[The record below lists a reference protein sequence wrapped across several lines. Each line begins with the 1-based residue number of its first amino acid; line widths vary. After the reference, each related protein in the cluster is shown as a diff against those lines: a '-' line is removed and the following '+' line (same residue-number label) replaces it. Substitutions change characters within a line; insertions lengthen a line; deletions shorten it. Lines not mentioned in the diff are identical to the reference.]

1 MRAPSEC
8 DSPKYSWEKL
18 SNSSPYIP
26 HSWDSLKSTIFSVLI
41 LTTAGAYSRTTLTM
55 GVSRELKVV
64 QALAKDIKPKM
75 MMETRAVFMGFI
87 LCFLSEIWGQAYN
100 FDTPEKENPS
110 LSSV

>member
-1 MRAPSEC
+1 
-8 DSPKYSWEKL
+8 
-18 SNSSPYIP
+18 
-26 HSWDSLKSTIFSVLI
+26 
-41 LTTAGAYSRTTLTM
+41 
-55 GVSRELKVV
+55 V